1 MDYSVSYLL
10 ATSAAGTETSAEGG
24 SEPLDINV
32 GMSIDLKEFPKVQVQ
47 TVQQESVGASE
58 E

>member
-10 ATSAAGTETSAEGG
+10 GTSASGSETAAEGG

-32 GMSIDLKEFPKVQVQ
+32 GMNIDLKEFPRV
-47 TVQQESVGASE
+47 
-58 E
+58 